1 MVPAPSTVKLRTTK
15 TTVTRARMPA
25 KVRLFMWADHATA
38 EAPAAPMLGTLS
50 IMDGAPTTETRN
62 PALPPDARGD
72 IESWFVRRGVPQLI
86 ADYATERSMDT
97 RGRPFVVIWLIVG
110 SFWWWGTRPDAPLWM
125 NLLGGLLVLATM
137 AIGVAVIRKVR
148 GQVMW
153 WVDRRLDALETFS
166 LGLFVAVPSGLIG
179 GSWSIGISNGLNA
192 LLGMGVIYI
201 VVGLGIGEIA
211 WWSLKRLRQELA
223 RITGLL
229 ARTLPVLL
237 ILVLFLLFASELWE
251 AAHLLT
257 TAELMAV
264 VALLALVAATLVLT
278 TFRAELR
285 SFSST
290 PVDQLASLATST
302 PAAALVET
310 VDFRDMPELRTLQR
324 LNVSV
329 LVLLGQL
336 IQSAFVA
343 LVIAGFL
350 VVFGVLALPA
360 SLQESWIGE
369 DVTGL
374 ATFDFLSETRVLS
387 QELVTTSILLGSVV
401 GLYFTGL
408 AVTDSGYRTAH
419 FDRLV
424 DEVRHLLSAHAF
436 YVAALHEEPS

>member
-1 MVPAPSTVKLRTTK
+1 
-15 TTVTRARMPA
+15 
-25 KVRLFMWADHATA
+25 
-38 EAPAAPMLGTLS
+38 MLGTLL
-50 IMDGAPTTETRN
+50 IMDGAPTTETRDA
-62 PALPPDARGD
+62 ALPPNVRAD

-86 ADYATERSMDT
+86 ADYATERSMDA
-97 RGRPFVVIWLIVG
+97 RGRPFVVIWLVVG
-110 SFWWWGTRPDAPLWM
+110 SFLWWGTRPDAPLWM
-125 NLLGGLLVLATM
+125 NLLGGLFVLAFM
-137 AIGVAVIRKVR
+137 AIGVAVIRKLR

-166 LGLFVAVPSGLIG
+166 LGLLVAVPSGLIE
-179 GSWSIGISNGLNA
+179 GSWSTGIRHGLNA
-192 LLGMGVIYI
+192 LFGMGVIYL

-211 WWSLKRLRQELA
+211 WWSLKRLRQELS

-257 TAELMAV
+257 NVELMAV

-285 SFSST
+285 TFSST
-290 PVDQLASLATST
+290 PVDQLRSLAAST
-302 PAAALVET
+302 PAAELVET
-310 VDFRDMPELRTLQR
+310 VDVREVPELRTLQR
-324 LNVSV
+324 LNLSV

-350 VVFGVLALPA
+350 IVFGVLALPG
-360 SLQESWIGE
+360 SLQEGWIGQ

-374 ATFDFLSETRVLS
+374 ATFDFLGETRLLS
-387 QELVTTSILLGSVV
+387 QELVTTSVLLGSVV

-424 DEVRHLLSAHAF
+424 DEVRHLLTAHAF
-436 YVAALHEEPS
+436 YVAALHEESS

>member
-1 MVPAPSTVKLRTTK
+1 
-15 TTVTRARMPA
+15 
-25 KVRLFMWADHATA
+25 
-38 EAPAAPMLGTLS
+38 MLGTLL
-50 IMDGAPTTETRN
+50 IMDGAPTTEAREG
-62 PALPPDARGD
+62 ALPPDMRAD

-86 ADYATERSMDT
+86 VDYATERSMDA
-97 RGRPFVVIWLIVG
+97 RGRPFVVIWLLVG
-110 SFWWWGTRPDAPLWM
+110 SFLWWGTRPDAPLWM
-125 NLLGGLLVLATM
+125 NLLGGFLVLAFM
-137 AIGVAVIRKVR
+137 AVGVAVIRKVR

-166 LGLFVAVPSGLIG
+166 LGLLVAVPSGLIA
-179 GSWSIGISNGLNA
+179 GSWSIGIRNGLNA
-192 LLGMGVIYI
+192 LIGMGVIYV
-201 VVGLGIGEIA
+201 VVGLGVGEIA
-211 WWSLKRLRQELA
+211 WWSLKRLREELA
-223 RITGLL
+223 QITGLL

-257 TAELMAV
+257 IVELMAV
-264 VALLALVAATLVLT
+264 VALLVLVAATLVLT

-285 SFSST
+285 TFSST
-290 PVDQLASLATST
+290 PVDQLRSLAAST
-302 PAAALVET
+302 PAGELAET
-310 VDFRDMPELRTLQR
+310 VEVREVPELRTLQR
-324 LNVSV
+324 LNLSV

-350 VVFGVLALPA
+350 IIFGVLALPA
-360 SLQESWIGE
+360 SLQVGWIGQ

-374 ATFDFLSETRVLS
+374 ATFDFLGETRLLS

-419 FDRLV
+419 FDHLL
-424 DEVRHLLSAHAF
+424 DEVRHILTAHSF
-436 YVAALHEEPS
+436 YVAALSPPRPH

>member
-1 MVPAPSTVKLRTTK
+1 MLS
-15 TTVTRARMPA
+15 
-25 KVRLFMWADHATA
+25 
-38 EAPAAPMLGTLS
+38 MLGTLL
-50 IMDGAPTTETRN
+50 IMDGAPTTETRDA
-62 PALPPDARGD
+62 ALPPDVRAD

-86 ADYATERSMDT
+86 ADYATERSMDA
-97 RGRPFVVIWLIVG
+97 RGRPFVVIWLVVG
-110 SFWWWGTRPDAPLWM
+110 SFLWWGTKPDAPLWM
-125 NLLGGLLVLATM
+125 NLLGGLLVLVTM
-137 AIGVAVIRKVR
+137 GLGVAVIRKIR

-166 LGLFVAVPSGLIG
+166 LGLLVAVPSGLIG
-179 GSWSIGISNGLNA
+179 GSWGIGIRNGLNA
-192 LLGMGVIYI
+192 LIGMGVIYL

-223 RITGLL
+223 QITGLL

-257 TAELMAV
+257 SVELIAV
-264 VALLALVAATLVLT
+264 VALLAVVAATLVLT

-285 SFSST
+285 TFSST
-290 PVDQLASLATST
+290 PVDQLRSLAAST

-310 VDFRDMPELRTLQR
+310 VDLRGVPELRTLQR
-324 LNVSV
+324 LNLSV

-360 SLQESWIGE
+360 SLQESWIGQ

-374 ATFDFLSETRVLS
+374 ATFVFLGETRLLS
-387 QELVTTSILLGSVV
+387 QELVTTSVLLGSVV

-408 AVTDSGYRTAH
+408 AVTDSEYRTAH
-419 FDRLV
+419 FDRLI
-424 DEVRHLLSAHAF
+424 DEVRHLLSAHVF
-436 YVAALHEEPS
+436 YAAALHEEPS

>member
-1 MVPAPSTVKLRTTK
+1 VLS
-15 TTVTRARMPA
+15 
-25 KVRLFMWADHATA
+25 
-38 EAPAAPMLGTLS
+38 TLS
-50 IMDGAPTTETRN
+50 TLLIMDGAPTTETRDA
-62 PALPPDARGD
+62 ALPAEVRAD

-86 ADYATERSMDT
+86 ADYATERSMDA
-97 RGRPFVVIWLIVG
+97 RGRPFVVIWLVAG
-110 SFWWWGTRPDAPLWM
+110 SFLWWGTSPDAPLWM
-125 NLLGGLLVLATM
+125 NLLGGVLVLAFM

-166 LGLFVAVPSGLIG
+166 LGLLVGIPSGLIG
-179 GSWSIGISNGLNA
+179 GSWSIGIRNGLNA
-192 LLGMGVIYI
+192 LIGMGVIYL

-223 RITGLL
+223 QITGLL

-237 ILVLFLLFASELWE
+237 ILVLFLLFAAELWE

-257 TAELMAV
+257 TIELMAV
-264 VALLALVAATLVLT
+264 VVLLILVAATLVLT

-285 SFSST
+285 TFSST
-290 PVDQLASLATST
+290 PVDQLRSLATST
-302 PAAALVET
+302 PAAELVET
-310 VDFRDMPELRTLQR
+310 VDLRAVPQLGTLQR
-324 LNVSV
+324 LNLSV

-350 VVFGVLALPA
+350 IVFGVLALPA
-360 SLQESWIGE
+360 SLQEGWIGQ
-369 DVTGL
+369 DVTGI
-374 ATFDFLSETRVLS
+374 TNFDFLGEMRLLS
-387 QELVTTSILLGSVV
+387 QELVTTSVLLGSVV

-419 FDRLV
+419 FDRLL
-424 DEVRHLLSAHAF
+424 DEVRHLLTAHAF

>member
-1 MVPAPSTVKLRTTK
+1 MSWTRPGPEHRVLDART
-15 TTVTRARMPA
+15 
-25 KVRLFMWADHATA
+25 L
-38 EAPAAPMLGTLS
+38 L
-50 IMDGAPTTETRN
+50 IMDGAPTAETRD
-62 PALPPDARGD
+62 AVLPPDVRAD

-86 ADYATERSMDT
+86 ADYATERNMDA

-110 SFWWWGTRPDAPLWM
+110 SFLWWGTRPDAPLWM
-125 NLLGGLLVLATM
+125 NLLGGLLVLAFM

-153 WVDRRLDALETFS
+153 WVNRRLDALETFS
-166 LGLFVAVPSGLIG
+166 LGLFVAVPSGWIE
-179 GSWSIGISNGLNA
+179 GSWSIGIRNGLNA
-192 LLGMGVIYI
+192 LIGMGVIYL

-229 ARTLPVLL
+229 AKTLPALL
-237 ILVLFLLFASELWE
+237 ILVLFLLFAAELWE

-257 TAELMAV
+257 TVELMAV
-264 VALLALVAATLVLT
+264 VALLVLVAATLVLT

-285 SFSST
+285 TFSST
-290 PVDQLASLATST
+290 PVVQLRSLAAST

-310 VDFRDMPELRTLQR
+310 VDLGEVPELRTLQR
-324 LNVSV
+324 LNLSV
-329 LVLLGQL
+329 LVLVGQL

-360 SLQESWIGE
+360 SLQEGWIGQ
-369 DVTGL
+369 DVTAL
-374 ATFDFLSETRVLS
+374 ATFDFLGETRLLS
-387 QELVTTSILLGSVV
+387 QELVTTSTLLGSVV

-419 FDRLV
+419 FDRLL
-424 DEVRHLLSAHAF
+424 DEVRHILTAHAF

>member
-1 MVPAPSTVKLRTTK
+1 
-15 TTVTRARMPA
+15 
-25 KVRLFMWADHATA
+25 
-38 EAPAAPMLGTLS
+38 MLGTLL
-50 IMDGAPTTETRN
+50 IMDGAPTTETRDA
-62 PALPPDARGD
+62 ALPPDVGAD

-86 ADYATERSMDT
+86 ADYATERSMDA
-97 RGRPFVVIWLIVG
+97 RGRPFVVIWLVVG
-110 SFWWWGTRPDAPLWM
+110 SFLWWGTRPDAPLWM
-125 NLLGGLLVLATM
+125 NLLGGLLVLVSM
-137 AIGVAVIRKVR
+137 GLGVAVIRKVR

-166 LGLFVAVPSGLIG
+166 LGLLVAVPSGLIG
-179 GSWSIGISNGLNA
+179 GSWSIGIRNGLNA
-192 LLGMGVIYI
+192 LIGMGVIYL

-223 RITGLL
+223 QITGLL

-257 TAELMAV
+257 SVELMAV
-264 VALLALVAATLVLT
+264 VALLVLVAATLVLT

-285 SFSST
+285 TFSST
-290 PVDQLASLATST
+290 PIDQLRSLAAST

-310 VDFRDMPELRTLQR
+310 VDLRGVPELRTLQQ
-324 LNVSV
+324 LNLSV

-360 SLQESWIGE
+360 SLQESWIGQ

-374 ATFDFLSETRVLS
+374 ATFAFLGETRLLS
-387 QELVTTSILLGSVV
+387 QELVTTSVLLGSVV

-408 AVTDSGYRTAH
+408 AVTDSEYRTAH

-424 DEVRHLLSAHAF
+424 DEVRHLLTAHAF

>member
-1 MVPAPSTVKLRTTK
+1 
-15 TTVTRARMPA
+15 MP
-25 KVRLFMWADHATA
+25 KPERRVL
-38 EAPAAPMLGTLS
+38 PMLGTLS
-50 IMDGAPTTETRN
+50 IMDGTPTTETRD
-62 PALPPDARGD
+62 PALPSDVRAD

-86 ADYATERSMDT
+86 ADYATERSMDA
-97 RGRPFVVIWLIVG
+97 RGRPFVVIWLVVG
-110 SFWWWGTRPDAPLWM
+110 SFLWWGARPDAPLWM

-137 AIGVAVIRKVR
+137 AIGVAFIRKVR

-153 WVDRRLDALETFS
+153 WVDRRLDVLETFS
-166 LGLFVAVPSGLIG
+166 LGLLVAVPSGLIG
-179 GSWSIGISNGLNA
+179 DSWSIGISNGLNA
-192 LLGMGVIYI
+192 LLGMGVIYLI
-201 VVGLGIGEIA
+201 VGLGLGEIA
-211 WWSLKRLRQELA
+211 WWSLKRLRQELV

-257 TAELMAV
+257 TAELIVV

-285 SFSST
+285 AFSST
-290 PVDQLASLATST
+290 PADQLRSLATPT
-302 PAAALVET
+302 PAAKLVET
-310 VDFRDMPELRTLQR
+310 VDLREVPELRTLQR
-324 LNVSV
+324 LNLSV

-350 VVFGVLALPA
+350 VVFGVVALPA
-360 SLQESWIGE
+360 SLQQDWIGE
-369 DVTGL
+369 DVTRL
-374 ATFDFLSETRVLS
+374 ATFDFLGETRVLS
-387 QELVTTSILLGSVV
+387 QELVTTSTLLGSVV

-424 DEVRHLLSAHAF
+424 DEVRHLLAAHAF
-436 YVAALHEEPS
+436 YVAALHEEPT

>member
-1 MVPAPSTVKLRTTK
+1 
-15 TTVTRARMPA
+15 
-25 KVRLFMWADHATA
+25 
-38 EAPAAPMLGTLS
+38 MLGTLL
-50 IMDGAPTTETRN
+50 IMDGAPTTETRDA
-62 PALPPDARGD
+62 ALPPDVRAD

-86 ADYATERSMDT
+86 ADYATERSMDA
-97 RGRPFVVIWLIVG
+97 RGRPFVVIWLVVG
-110 SFWWWGTRPDAPLWM
+110 SFLWWGTKPDAPLWM
-125 NLLGGLLVLATM
+125 NLLGGLLVLVTM
-137 AIGVAVIRKVR
+137 GLGVAVIRKIR

-166 LGLFVAVPSGLIG
+166 LGLLVAVPSGLIG
-179 GSWSIGISNGLNA
+179 GSWGIGIRNGLNA
-192 LLGMGVIYI
+192 LIGMGVIYL

-223 RITGLL
+223 QITGLL

-257 TAELMAV
+257 SVELIAV
-264 VALLALVAATLVLT
+264 VALLAVVAATLVLT

-285 SFSST
+285 TFSST
-290 PVDQLASLATST
+290 PADQLRSLAAST

-310 VDFRDMPELRTLQR
+310 VDLRGVPELRTLQR
-324 LNVSV
+324 LNLSV

-360 SLQESWIGE
+360 SLQESWIGQ

-374 ATFDFLSETRVLS
+374 ATFVFLGETRLLS
-387 QELVTTSILLGSVV
+387 QELVTTSVLLGSVV

-408 AVTDSGYRTAH
+408 AVTDSEYRTAH
-419 FDRLV
+419 FDRLI
-424 DEVRHLLSAHAF
+424 DEVRHLLSAHVF
-436 YVAALHEEPS
+436 YAAALHEEPS

>member
-1 MVPAPSTVKLRTTK
+1 VL
-15 TTVTRARMPA
+15 
-25 KVRLFMWADHATA
+25 
-38 EAPAAPMLGTLS
+38 PMLGTLS
-50 IMDGAPTTETRN
+50 IMDGAPTTEIRD
-62 PALPPDARGD
+62 PALPPDVRAD

-86 ADYATERSMDT
+86 ADYATERSMDA
-97 RGRPFVVIWLIVG
+97 RGRPFVVIWLVGG
-110 SFWWWGTRPDAPLWM
+110 SFLWWGARPGAPLWM

-137 AIGVAVIRKVR
+137 AIGVALIRKVR

-166 LGLFVAVPSGLIG
+166 LGLLVAVPSGLIE
-179 GSWSIGISNGLNA
+179 GSWSIGVSNGLNA
-192 LLGMGVIYI
+192 LLGMGVIYLI
-201 VVGLGIGEIA
+201 VGLGLGEIA
-211 WWSLKRLRQELA
+211 WWSLKRLREELA

-237 ILVLFLLFASELWE
+237 ILVLFLLFAAELWE

-285 SFSST
+285 TFSST
-290 PVDQLASLATST
+290 PADQLASLATPT
-302 PAAALVET
+302 PAAELVET
-310 VDFRDMPELRTLQR
+310 VGLREVPELRTLQR
-324 LNVSV
+324 LNLSV

-343 LVIAGFL
+343 LVITGFL
-350 VVFGVLALPA
+350 IVFGVLALPA
-360 SLQESWIGE
+360 SLQQDWIGE
-369 DVTGL
+369 DVTRL
-374 ATFDFLSETRVLS
+374 ATFDFLGETRVLS
-387 QELVTTSILLGSVV
+387 QELLTTSTLLGSVV

-408 AVTDSGYRTAH
+408 AVTDSGYRNAH

-436 YVAALHEEPS
+436 YVAALHEETS